1 VDKSEVDE
9 DAAVKLAR
17 AIRLRQ
23 GVAFLIAWKNR
34 ATQK

>member
-1 VDKSEVDE
+1 VEARVDKSEVDE

-23 GVAFLIAWKNR
+23 GVAFLIA
-34 ATQK
+34 